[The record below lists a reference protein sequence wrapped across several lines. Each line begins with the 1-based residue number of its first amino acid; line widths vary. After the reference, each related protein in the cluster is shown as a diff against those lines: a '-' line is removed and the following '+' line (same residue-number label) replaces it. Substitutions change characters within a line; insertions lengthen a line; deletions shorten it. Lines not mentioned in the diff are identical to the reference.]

1 MIFSIAREENT
12 HLSFSFTLSDD
23 LMFRSLCQQITHLR
37 IDVEL
42 VEDTEAKFQSKTF
55 ALIFSSCPRLLD
67 LEFDQYIVDF
77 FSVDSSFCLFHST
90 FHSATLTR
98 LKVTVGSF
106 IDCLL
111 LLDGRCESLS
121 TLIIHV
127 NDIFDPVIDIGS
139 KASPPSRSS
148 QC

>member
-1 MIFSIAREENT
+1 M
-12 HLSFSFTLSDD
+12 
-23 LMFRSLCQQITHLR
+23 THLR

-42 VEDTEAKFQSKTF
+42 VVDVEESFQLQTF
-55 ALIFSSCPRLLD
+55 ALILSSCPKLFE
-67 LEFDQYIVDF
+67 LEFAQYIVEF
-77 FSVDSSFCLFHST
+77 ISVKSSFSFLRSAFQ
-90 FHSATLTR
+90 SATLTS
-98 LKVTVGSF
+98 LKLTVGGF

-127 NDIFDPVIDIGS
+127 NDIYDPLIDIGHRV
-139 KASPPSRSS
+139 SPTSRSS